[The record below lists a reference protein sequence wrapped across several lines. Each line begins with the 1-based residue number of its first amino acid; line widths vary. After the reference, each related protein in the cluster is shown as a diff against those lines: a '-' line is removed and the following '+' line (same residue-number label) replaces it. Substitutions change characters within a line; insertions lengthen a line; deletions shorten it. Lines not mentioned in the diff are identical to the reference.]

1 LSDDIRGGLPQHV
14 EKAIADVEARATAEV
29 REALGRD
36 DVVVELDRTPL
47 LSPEKIKK
55 WPDDFRGFG
64 SNVAPKK
71 RRRG

>member
-1 LSDDIRGGLPQHV
+1 MSRDLPQHV
-14 EKAIADVEARATAEV
+14 EEAIAEVEAKATAEV

-36 DVVVELDRTPL
+36 DVVVEFDRTPL
-47 LSPEKIKK
+47 LRAEKK

-71 RRRG
+71 RRKS